1 MGFFYFIGSC
11 GAEAWDYTGLNVG
24 LLELIGKGY
33 VIEHCVSLF
42 NRRQKEQIYRNYV
55 TDTLKMINDNLT
67 KIYGGQYMKTRYADM
82 VEPKKQDTRTGDEIA
97 RDIIKRAGL
106 KLRENNDSI

>member
-42 NRRQKEQIYRNYV
+42 NRRRKEQIYRNYV
-55 TDTLKMINDNLT
+55 TDTLKIINDNLT

-82 VEPKKQDTRTGDEIA
+82 VEPKSQDTRTGDEIA
-97 RDIIKRAGL
+97 RDIIRRAGL